1 MRNARGFDAGQD
13 HSSCHR
19 DARGVRAGVPHLDGA
34 LRRSVRFLRTWF
46 LRAWVTPCILLG
58 STAACSD
65 EPGGPRPLPLPFS
78 DPIPLPGCEGFN
90 YQGCDIHAL
99 ACVEELYEIAACSRG
114 GQAGPPPPVSF
125 LSEEQARLDLLA
137 RLLRSPPPQPNHFE
151 IALTELGLTQPQAF
165 EPESTATRLAQRWAA
180 FYRRDLGDV
189 VVIEHAPATTPGSA
203 PAAPYEVRSLDALV
217 FHELIHALQDRE
229 LDLDDFSQ
237 RFQTDTDGDLR
248 GLSVVEGEAQ
258 LHEERLRAALSGV
271 DAASFDWQSALRE
284 RSEAAERSLFA
295 EDDLYSASLL
305 RVPYAH
311 GLEYV
316 QGVWSQG
323 GAASVRALLHAPP
336 GSMREILASV
346 WGGPSEA
353 SDGPV
358 PEAGQPTVPGAQL
371 EAWSQLGAWGL
382 YLMLEPRLERRE
394 QARELALRWRS
405 DRFEAFSYG
414 ESETAAR
421 WSIELADA
429 QAAASLAA
437 ALSGT
442 PGVAIRQS
450 ASRVRLLSGSDAMPP
465 PALAE

>member
-1 MRNARGFDAGQD
+1 MGAGVPQL
-13 HSSCHR
+13 R
-19 DARGVRAGVPHLDGA
+19 AAPRRGVR
-34 LRRSVRFLRTWF
+34 FLHSW
-46 LRAWVTPCILLG
+46 LAAWALLG
-58 STAACSD
+58 SAGACSD

-78 DPIPLPGCEGFN
+78 DPIPLPGCEGFS

-99 ACVEELYEIAACSRG
+99 ACVEELYEIAACARG
-114 GQAGPPPPVSF
+114 GAAGPPPPVSF
-125 LSEEQARLDLLA
+125 LPEEEARLDLLA

-165 EPESTATRLAQRWAA
+165 EPESTAARLAQRWAA

-189 VVIEHAPATTPGSA
+189 VVIERAPAALGSA
-203 PAAPYEVRSLDALV
+203 PAAPDVRTLDALV

-229 LDLDDFSQ
+229 LDLEDFSQ
-237 RFQTDTDGDLR
+237 RFQTDSDGNLR

-271 DAASFDWQSALRE
+271 DAASFDWQGALRE

-295 EDDLYSASLL
+295 EQDLYSASLL

-323 GAASVRALLHAPP
+323 GAAGVRALLHAPP

-346 WGGPSEA
+346 WGGPSEPG
-353 SDGPV
+353 DGPV
-358 PEAGQPTVPGAQL
+358 PDAGESTFPGAQL

-414 ESETAAR
+414 ASETAAR
-421 WSIELADA
+421 WSIDLVDA
-429 QAAASLAA
+429 EAAASLAT
-437 ALSGT
+437 ALSGI
-442 PGVAIRQS
+442 PGIAIRQT